1 MTNQATS
8 LDRKTMTTPAM
19 WVFAV
24 AASALPVVLLGSI
37 PATYATTGV
46 LAVPLVFLLI
56 GAVVGFLSVGY
67 TEMSRQAPHPAVYYA
82 VVGRGLGKS
91 AGVAAGIV
99 ALVAYNGIQTSLYGL
114 LGAQLSDTF
123 GGKWWVGALIIA
135 ALIAL
140 FGSSGIARSTV
151 VLSFVLA
158 VSVLIVVLFVIAAVQ
173 NPAAG
178 YNPDGFSTAG
188 LTGGVGGAAAYV
200 LASLM
205 GFEAG
210 ASFSEEA
217 RTPGGPGRSVTAAL
231 TVLVLVYAVTSWAVG
246 VAVGPKQVTA
256 ALPDP
261 MTAFDK
267 QYGPLMPPFVTM
279 VLIFAIITSLLALHS
294 IAARYGF
301 AMAREGVLP
310 AWVRSTGRDA
320 RTGAPV
326 GGSLLQSGIAVLVIV
341 VFAVLGLD
349 PLASLFAWFSTL
361 GALGL
366 LSLLIVT
373 SISAMR
379 YLRAGG
385 PAPATAWKRVFA
397 PGLGVIGGLV
407 VLVLMVVNVDALLG
421 SAPGSSAPLIIPAV
435 VVLFAIGGLLWAAYL
450 RSSRPEAWQ
459 QIGQGQGNRHA
470 VPAARLADIE
480 L

>member
-1 MTNQATS
+1 MTIQQST
-8 LDRKTMTTPAM
+8 LDRKTMTAPAM

-46 LAVPLVFLLI
+46 LAVPLVFLLV

-82 VVGRGLGKS
+82 AVAKGLGKP

-99 ALVAYNGIQTSLYGL
+99 ALLAYNGIQTSLYGL
-114 LGAQLSDTF
+114 LGTQLADTF
-123 GGKWWVGALIIA
+123 GGKWWVGALITA
-135 ALIAL
+135 AVIAL
-140 FGSSGIARSTV
+140 FGSAGIARSTL
-151 VLSFVLA
+151 VLSLVLFT
-158 VSVLIVVLFVIAAVQ
+158 SVLVVGMFIIAAVQ

-178 YNPDGFSTAG
+178 WNTEGFSPAG
-188 LTGGVGGAAAYV
+188 LSGGVGGAAAYV

-217 RTPGGPGRSVTAAL
+217 RTPGASSRSVTAAL
-231 TVLVLVYAVTSWAVG
+231 AVLVGVYAVTAWAVG
-246 VAVGPKQVTA
+246 VAVGPEQVTA
-256 ALPDP
+256 GLPDP
-261 MTAFDK
+261 MEAFDK
-267 QYGPLMPPFVTM
+267 QFGPLMPPFVTM
-279 VLIFAIITSLLALHS
+279 VLIAAIITSMLALHS

-310 AWVRSTGRDA
+310 AWVRSTGRGS
-320 RTGAPV
+320 RSGAPV

-341 VFAVLGLD
+341 AFAVLDLD
-349 PLASLFAWFSTL
+349 PLGSLFAWFSTL

-366 LSLLIVT
+366 LTLLVLT
-373 SISAMR
+373 SIAAMR
-379 YLRAGG
+379 YLRG
-385 PAPATAWKRVFA
+385 PGVAATSMWTRIVA
-397 PGLGVIGGLV
+397 PGLGVLGGAV

-435 VVLFAIGGLLWAAYL
+435 VVAFALGGLLWAGYL
-450 RSSRPEAWQ
+450 RRSRPDSWA
-459 QIGQGQGNRHA
+459 QIGEGAGSRHA